1 MEWQKFL
8 KFELKG
14 TSTVAMANK
23 PLAGVN
29 TKSSNGRILIMN
41 RMLLVTWAVL
51 AFICFSCC
59 SSDKANKAYKGTI
72 LIEFN
77 LYAAIHKNSKPVFE
91 WDPREQIVA
100 SLEAAGYK
108 VTSKKKKQHN
118 LALKITYDEGPTY
131 VATQP
136 IHWIDEISFILEDST
151 GAILIKE
158 KRTPILG
165 RESPEE
171 AIKSFADDLPN
182 FINERLEAEDEFS
195 FVNGLLQREGFNIN
209 RFRRLV
215 QLQDPRTAE
224 ALLPHLTTCGTQSR
238 WEVRWALEDLGFEPR
253 TAWEKAAFDLVTQER
268 PNYVRTPRKFP
279 KKSSAANFIAK
290 HGITAIELFLEDLKC
305 ADRYY
310 AIAEH
315 ARFALSNLTK
325 QRWWKSHGSFDHRWN
340 EFTVASLTNALKAAR
355 EDSTNLAA
363 MDERYIEKMIDVL
376 GDIADSHATEL
387 LQAYASYPPWA
398 KVADEAV
405 KKIAIRGGK
414 SFAPTTSFDVYY
426 SEKEVE
432 KEYEVIGHS
441 ITVKIPLVSDKQIH
455 KTLIEAAKKKGA
467 DAVIIIGV
475 GVDYI
480 DLGKTFKGLPQ
491 IKGTFIKYK

>member
-8 KFELKG
+8 KLELNR
-14 TSTVAMANK
+14 TSIAATANNR
-23 PLAGVN
+23 LAGVN
-29 TKSSNGRILIMN
+29 TKSSKGRILIMN
-41 RMLLVTWAVL
+41 HMLLVTWVVL
-51 AFICFSCC
+51 ALVCFNC
-59 SSDKANKAYKGTI
+59 SSRDKANKAYKGTI

-77 LYAAIHKNSKPVFE
+77 LSAAIIENSKPVFM
-91 WDPREQIVA
+91 WNPREQIVA
-100 SLEAAGYK
+100 SLKAAGYK

-118 LALKITYDEGPTY
+118 LALKITYDEGPEY
-131 VATQP
+131 VARQP
-136 IHWIDEISFILEDST
+136 IHWIEEISFILEDST
-151 GAILIKE
+151 GAILMKE

-165 RESPEE
+165 QESSQE

-195 FVNGLLQREGFNIN
+195 FVNGLLQRKGFNIH

-253 TAWEKAAFDLVTQER
+253 TAWEKAAFDMVTLER
-268 PNYVRTPRKFP
+268 PSRYSSGRKIR
-279 KKSSAANFIAK
+279 KTSGAYSIAK

-305 ADRYY
+305 ADRRYV
-310 AIAEH
+310 IAEN

-325 QRWWKSHGSFDHRWN
+325 QRWWKSSGSFDHRWN
-340 EFTVASLTNALKAAR
+340 EFTVARLTDALKAAR

-387 LQAYASYPPWA
+387 LQAYASYPQWA

-405 KKIAIRGGK
+405 KKIARRSG
-414 SFAPTTSFDVYY
+414 TWTSIDLYY
-426 SEKEVE
+426 NERQVE
-432 KEYEVIGHS
+432 TEYEVMEHS
-441 ITVKIPLVSDKQIH
+441 IKRGPFNVSDKQIIQE
-455 KTLIEAAKKKGA
+455 LIETAKQKGA
-467 DAVIIIGV
+467 NAVIIEGV
-475 GVDYI
+475 LNHRIYTEET
-480 DLGKTFKGLPQ
+480 GKKER
-491 IKGTFIKYK
+491 IIEVTFIKYKILS